1 MQGKPIGSLDVEP
14 DQELTAPGNT
24 IFEELAGSDGD
35 SAKMPD
41 TVARSSAANK
51 LSKGRE
57 GPANAR
63 NSELYIG
70 GLEDM
75 KVCCENINIKIAE
88 IPIVDIWSLRRSNL
102 NLK

>member
-1 MQGKPIGSLDVEP
+1 MLQGKPGSLDVEP

-24 IFEELAGSDGD
+24 IFEELAGSDGPNVPAPAP
-35 SAKMPD
+35 SI
-41 TVARSSAANK
+41 AANK

-57 GPANAR
+57 GQSNAR

-75 KVCCENINIKIAE
+75 KVCLTCIKNLDAYAE
-88 IPIVDIWSLRRSNL
+88 ICNFVVV
-102 NLK
+102 